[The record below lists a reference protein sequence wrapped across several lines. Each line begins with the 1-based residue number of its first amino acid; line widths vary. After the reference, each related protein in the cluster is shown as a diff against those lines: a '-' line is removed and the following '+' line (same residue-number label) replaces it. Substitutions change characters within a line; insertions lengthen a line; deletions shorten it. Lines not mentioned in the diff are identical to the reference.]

1 MTAKLDFIIG
11 RSGTGKTHACLAA
24 MKAKMEQEPL
34 GPALI
39 LLLPEHMTYKVER
52 ELAALQGRGQGF
64 FRAYVFG
71 FRRFARQVLMET
83 GGADIPRISEVGRR
97 LLLRKLLVHHQQ
109 AGDLSVFA
117 RSARQRGFTES
128 LSEAIQEMKS
138 YQLTTDVLRQAAGCM
153 PEGSSR
159 LAGKLNELSQLTD
172 EFAAAMAG
180 RANDA
185 EDMMTLLAQKIPE
198 AALLQGAEVWLDGF
212 LFFNPQEMEVL
223 ASLLQTAAAVHI
235 SLPMAGMLYPGE
247 TVDLQLPE
255 NLQETGLFHR
265 SYRTMESICRLCQ
278 ELEGRAPQSLF
289 GYPVTLLQERWR
301 TADRPVLQQVEQ
313 QLFRLGP
320 VPAVALDGL
329 RIVEAANRRVEV
341 ETAAA
346 DILRLVREK
355 QYRYR
360 EIGLLIRDGDAYEDI
375 IRLVLQDYGIPF
387 FVDGKRPSVHHP
399 LAELMRS
406 ALEVVARNWQYE
418 TVFRCLRTG
427 FFPLVRDDVDK
438 LENYVLE
445 FGIRGR
451 GRWTQAE
458 DWSWHRRYSLDEDG
472 DQTDDEAQQS
482 LTRIDGLRRQA
493 MEPLAEL
500 DTAVHAARNVR
511 ELTTALYELLVR
523 LEVPL
528 HLSDWTKLAEADGR
542 LADAAEH
549 RQIWADTMELFDQL
563 VEISG
568 EEKMTLTDFTAVL
581 SDGLDALQISL
592 IPPGLDYVT
601 IASFDQ
607 NSLDNTRAVYILGA
621 NAGIMPRR
629 SVEQGL
635 LTDADRLHLDQALK
649 AVADSGS
656 PARTISRGGQE
667 RSFGEKFLLYRGFNE
682 ASEYL
687 WVSYALADSEG
698 SGLQPSPLVRR
709 LLADFAG
716 VQEQSFL
723 SIPLATIGRQD
734 ALQLSAVRPAL
745 SGLANALR
753 GQKELQQM
761 EPFWQD
767 VYNWA
772 LQQEELRRPLQLA
785 LSGLFARAG
794 EEQLP
799 PELARAIYLRGK
811 SLRGSV
817 TQFEKFRQCPFAH
830 FASYGLKLQE
840 RRTYQFRSMDLGQL
854 LHAVLKEYGERV
866 RQDYQGRWQEVP
878 AERRPVICQELVD
891 TLAPRLQSE
900 ILLSRADYR
909 QFKRRIRQT
918 AEQAV
923 GHLSAW
929 AALSEFQPAYFEES
943 FGHAGDAVQLTPL
956 PLGDGY
962 SLSFKGQIDRLDIQP
977 DSPYFLIIDY
987 KTGQAAINL
996 FEVYYGL
1003 KLQLLVY
1010 VLVAQQLLAQQGEDR
1025 LPAGMLYAFLQNPL
1039 IASGQKLSQEE
1050 LQKKVDAKLCMPGWV
1065 LADMDVIRQIDA
1077 GLNYIKPSVKQDGE
1091 FDANT
1096 KKNHYVRTKE
1106 EFELLLSYV
1115 DYILRDTGRDIL
1127 TGDIRV
1133 SPYRQRDKK
1142 DRNACTYCAYQDVC
1156 GFDPEIPGYEYRDI
1170 GAFDE
1175 EFMERQMAQCTGKE
1189 ELFHAIY
1196 PGSTKS
1202 D

>member
-11 RSGTGKTHACLAA
+11 RAGTGKTHACLTA
-24 MKAKMEQEPL
+24 MKEKMEQEPL

-52 ELAALQGRGQGF
+52 QLAASMGTGQGF

-97 LLLRKLLVHHQQ
+97 LLLRKLLVRHQQ
-109 AGDLSVFA
+109 EHDLDVFA
-117 RSARQRGFTES
+117 RAARQRGFTES
-128 LSEAIQEMKS
+128 LSDAIKEMKS
-138 YQLTTDVLRQAAGCM
+138 YQLTPAVLREAAEQM

-159 LAGKLNELSQLTD
+159 LAGKVRELSQLSD
-172 EFAAAMAG
+172 EFSEAMAG
-180 RANDA
+180 RANDT
-185 EDMMTLLAQKIPE
+185 EDMMTLLAEKLPSAE
-198 AALLQGAEVWLDGF
+198 LMQGAEVWLDGF
-212 LFFNPQEMEVL
+212 VFFNPQELSVL
-223 ASLLQTAAAVHI
+223 TALLQTAAKVHI
-235 SLPMAGMLYPGE
+235 TLPMAGTALPGQS
-247 TVDLQLPE
+247 VNLRLPE
-255 NLQETGLFHR
+255 NQQETGIFHR
-265 SYRTMESICRLCQ
+265 AYRTMEEICRLMH
-278 ELEGRAPQSLF
+278 ELEQTTAQASW
-289 GYPVTLLQERWR
+289 YPVTLLSDNHRSS
-301 TADRPVLQQVEQ
+301 DRPVLLQLEQ
-313 QLFRLGP
+313 HLLQLGAASAAE
-320 VPAVALDGL
+320 PAGL
-329 RIVEAANRRVEV
+329 RVVEAANRRLEV

-346 DILRLVREK
+346 DILRLVREEG
-355 QYRYR
+355 YRYR
-360 EIGLLIRDGDAYEDI
+360 EIGLLVRDGEAYDDV

-387 FVDGKRPSVHHP
+387 FQDGKRPSVHHP

-451 GRWTQAE
+451 RRWTQAE
-458 DWSWHRRYSLDEDG
+458 DWDWHRRYSLDEDG
-472 DQTDDEAQQS
+472 DQVDDEAQAS
-482 LTRIDGLRRQA
+482 LAAINALRRQA
-493 MEPLAEL
+493 MAALAAFDEEI
-500 DTAVHAARNVR
+500 HAAGSVC
-511 ELTTALYELLVR
+511 ELTTALYQLLVR
-523 LEVPL
+523 LEVPR
-528 HLSDWTKLAEADGR
+528 HLEEWTKLAEADGR

-549 RQIWADTMELFDQL
+549 RQIWADAMGLLDQL

-568 EEKMTLTDFTAVL
+568 EEEMSLIDFSAVL
-581 SDGLDALQISL
+581 SDGLDALQIAL

-601 IASFDQ
+601 VASFDQ
-607 NSLDNTRAVYILGA
+607 NSLDNTRAIYILGA

-629 SVEQGL
+629 TAEQGL
-635 LTDADRLHLDQALK
+635 FTDADRLHLEQALQ
-649 AVADSGS
+649 AMANGGR

-698 SGLQPSPLVRR
+698 SGLQASTLVRH
-709 LLADFAG
+709 LLEDFPG
-716 VQEQSFL
+716 VKDESFL
-723 SIPLATIGRQD
+723 SIPLAVLERQD
-734 ALQLSAVRPAL
+734 VLQLSAVRPAL

-753 GQKELQQM
+753 GQKERQQL

-772 LQQEELRRPLQLA
+772 LAQPELRRPLTLA
-785 LSGLFARAG
+785 LSGLFARADEG
-794 EEQLP
+794 QLP
-799 PELARAIYLRGK
+799 PELARAIYLRGR
-811 SLRGSV
+811 SIRGSV
-817 TQFEKFRQCPFAH
+817 TQFEKFHQCPFAH

-840 RRTYQFRSMDLGQL
+840 RRTYRFRSMDLGQL

-866 RQDYQGRWQEVP
+866 RRDYHSRWQDVP
-878 AERRPVICQELVD
+878 EEARPAICHELVD
-891 TLAPRLQSE
+891 ELAPRLQSE
-900 ILLSRADYR
+900 ILLSRANYKHL
-909 QFKRRIRQT
+909 KRRIEET
-918 AEQAV
+918 AGQAI
-923 GHLSAW
+923 GHLSDW

-943 FGHAGDAVQLTPL
+943 FGHAGDQVQLTPL

-1010 VLVAQQLLAQQGEDR
+1010 VLVAQQLLSQQGEDR
-1025 LPAGMLYAFLQNPL
+1025 LPAGLLYAFLQNPL
-1039 IASGQKLSQEE
+1039 ISSGQRLSEKE

-1077 GLNYIKPSVKQDGE
+1077 GLSHIKPRVKKDGE
-1091 FDANT
+1091 LDANT
-1096 KKNHYVRTKE
+1096 KKNHYVRTRE

-1115 DYILRDTGRDIL
+1115 DHILKDTGRDIL
-1127 TGDIRV
+1127 SGDIRV

-1142 DRNACTYCAYQDVC
+1142 DRNACAYCVYGDIC
-1156 GFDPEIPGYEYRDI
+1156 GFDPDIPGYEYRDI
-1170 GAFDE
+1170 GPMDE
-1175 EFMERQMAQCTGKE
+1175 EFIERRMAQCTGKE
-1189 ELFHAIY
+1189 DLIHAIY
-1196 PGSTKS
+1196 PGSTES